1 MKDQIL
7 SNIGEPANLEKLYRS
22 NPANFKD
29 SFFQLREELTDSP
42 MAAFWQ
48 ARLQTDSESISWGTS
63 SERWFLLVGAIIL
76 GVGMKLPSW
85 FSIQEDTYFGRNGAF
100 LAMGALIAFFAW
112 KNQLK
117 QGTAIWISGI
127 MSLAVLYINA
137 WSWDTE
143 TDTLLLAS
151 LHLPLLIWGLLGWS
165 FTGDEPWNLNKRLD
179 YVRLNGDMVILCTVL
194 LLAGGLTTGITIGL
208 FELIGLSIG
217 DFFFQNIVL
226 VTLPSIPLLAILILL
241 HNPSLVNKVSPVVAK
256 IFSPLVL
263 GILVIYLIS
272 MVFSTKSI
280 YTDREFLLLFNIL
293 LIGVMALIVFSI
305 GESSKNSSG
314 KLQLFT
320 LVALASVTLIIN
332 GLALHAISLRILE
345 FGWTPNRIAVLG
357 SNLLMLTHLLLVTR
371 NLWIAF
377 WDTTKAPNVG
387 WVLVKY
393 LPYYLIWIAF
403 VVFGLPLFFGF

>member
-22 NPANFKD
+22 NPADFKE
-29 SFFQLREELTDSP
+29 SFFQLQEKLTDSP

-76 GVGMKLPSW
+76 GIGMKLPSW
-85 FSIQEDTYFGRNGAF
+85 FSIKEDFYFGRNGAF

-117 QGTAIWISGI
+117 KGTAIWISGI
-127 MSLAVLYINA
+127 MGFAVLYINA

-151 LHLPLLIWGLLGWS
+151 LHLPFLIWGLLGWS
-165 FTGDEPWNLNKRLD
+165 FIGNEPGNLRKRLD
-179 YVRLNGDMVILCTVL
+179 FIRFNGDMVIVCTVL
-194 LLAGGLTTGITIGL
+194 ALAGLITTGITLGL
-208 FELIGLSIG
+208 FQLIGLEITA
-217 DFFFQNIVL
+217 FFTNTIILFL
-226 VTLPSIPLLAILILL
+226 LPSIPLLAALVLL
-241 HNPSLVNKVSPVVAK
+241 HNPSLVSKVSPMVAK
-256 IFSPLVL
+256 IFSPFVL

-305 GESSKNSSG
+305 GESSKNSLG

-320 LVALASVTLIIN
+320 LVGLASVTLIIN

-357 SNLLMLTHLLLVTR
+357 SNLLMLTHLLLVTGS
-371 NLWIAF
+371 LFIAF
-377 WDTTKAPNVG
+377 WDSNKAPNVG
-387 WVLVKY
+387 WTLVRF

-403 VVFGLPLFFGF
+403 VIFGLPFFFGF